1 MAIFLIVLPRV
12 LFKTQPK
19 VCGGDFLHEKLTMFS
34 CLFSQESPTINV
46 QLCSK
51 IAYVA
56 FKGKKIINLHNF
68 SKCYI
73 ILHILQL

>member
-34 CLFSQESPTINV
+34 C
-46 QLCSK
+46 
-51 IAYVA
+51 
-56 FKGKKIINLHNF
+56 
-68 SKCYI
+68 
-73 ILHILQL
+73 